1 MAVISVRNVSAV
13 VTEVMTFA
21 LDGLEP
27 QAVTVEADLRRG
39 LPAFAIVG
47 LADRAVAEARER
59 VRAALVNCGFEFPM
73 RRLTV
78 NLAPAHLRKAGPGFD
93 LAIACAILA
102 ASGQIESVS
111 LESVALFGEL
121 SLGGELRPCRGA
133 LAVAQAAERAG
144 LKSLVVP
151 LESAAEA
158 RLVESVS
165 VRALASLRSLGG
177 VLAGRSDDSGEAAPP
192 ARPAPASVHVP
203 DLADVRGHR
212 AAIDA
217 ITIAAAGG
225 HNLLLSGPPGTG
237 KTMIARRLPGIMP
250 PLSRSEALEV
260 TRIQSITGLGG
271 GGALAEQRPFRAPH
285 HTISAAGLV
294 GGGAVPIPG
303 EATLAHRGVLFL
315 DELSEFDRRALEALR
330 QPLEDGEVTI
340 VRGQKVA
347 RFPTRFALV
356 AATNPCLCGRGGR
369 DCRCSEPELLRH
381 RQRLSGPLLD
391 RIDLV
396 VAVERPSS
404 AALEA
409 DPLTT
414 SAEVA
419 ERVAAARQI
428 QLERTGCANA
438 QLVARDMVSAVA
450 CNAAAAKALARAYD
464 SGGLSARGRDRAL
477 RVART
482 IADLRAA
489 EEVGIEMLAQALG
502 YRHDEERLGA
512 R

>member
-1 MAVISVRNVSAV
+1 MI
-13 VTEVMTFA
+13 TEVMTFA
-21 LDGLEP
+21 IDGLEP
-27 QAVTVEADLRRG
+27 HPVRVEADLRRG
-39 LPAFAIVG
+39 LPSFTIVG

-102 ASGQIESVS
+102 ASGQINSDG
-111 LESVALFGEL
+111 LAKTALFGEL
-121 SLGGELRPCRGA
+121 SLGGELRPCRGV
-133 LAVAQAAERAG
+133 LAVAEAARQAG
-144 LKSLVVP
+144 LEALVVP
-151 LESAAEA
+151 VGSAAEA
-158 RLVESVS
+158 RLVDSIC
-165 VRALASLRSLGG
+165 VRALAVLSDLAA
-177 VLAGRSDDSGEAAPP
+177 VLAGQSDSPEQEPRPRGPAAP
-192 ARPAPASVHVP
+192 AFVP

-217 ITIAAAGG
+217 VTVAAAGG

-237 KTMIARRLPGIMP
+237 KTMIARRLPGVLP

-260 TRIQSITGLGG
+260 TRIRSITGLGG
-271 GGALAEQRPFRAPH
+271 DGTLAEQRPFRAPH
-285 HTISAAGLV
+285 HTSSAAGLV
-294 GGGAVPIPG
+294 GGGAVPVPG

-356 AATNPCLCGRGGR
+356 AATNPCLCGRGGKG
-369 DCRCSEPELLRH
+369 CRCSEPELARH

-396 VAVERPSS
+396 VGVERPSS

-409 DPLTT
+409 EPLTT
-414 SAEVA
+414 SKEVA
-419 ERVAAARQI
+419 ERVAAARAM
-428 QLERTGCANA
+428 QLARSGCANA
-438 QLVARDMVSAVA
+438 QLAARDMIAAVE
-450 CNAAAAKALARAYD
+450 CGAAAAKALARAYD

-482 IADLRAA
+482 IADLDA
-489 EEVGIEMLAQALG
+489 EREIGIEALARALG
-502 YRHDEERLGA
+502 YRHEGERLGS